1 MTFSLAKMLHK
12 TLPTDRDRRALLG
25 QGLCVCA
32 GAILREQQAARGGKP
47 FSFRAA
53 ITEPAE
59 GGHPRSTMWGRK
71 HSLAPQGTVNKK
83 LLSLESQQGNDGRR
97 LGPSNERKSPSEP
110 R

>member
-1 MTFSLAKMLHK
+1 MSV
-12 TLPTDRDRRALLG
+12 
-25 QGLCVCA
+25 Q
-32 GAILREQQAARGGKP
+32 EQCSESSRQQEEESQP

-53 ITEPAE
+53 IAEPAE
-59 GGHPRSTMWGRK
+59 GGHPPSTMWGRK

>member
-1 MTFSLAKMLHK
+1 ML
-12 TLPTDRDRRALLG
+12 RLG
-25 QGLCVCA
+25 LGICA
-32 GAILREQQAARGGKP
+32 GAMLRELRAAGGGEP

-53 ITEPAE
+53 VAEPAE

-110 R
+110 C